1 MAKSREQSEQLSWL
15 PENAI
20 RNRQNRLADRRD
32 IFFFI
37 RNILITLVLVFIV
50 FFCVLGVHTVKNDNM
65 APRIS
70 VGDLLLYFRYDNT
83 LAAPNIVIYQAE
95 GKNLVGRIV
104 ARAGDEVN
112 VVDNKLLVNG
122 YIQNSANIFYETIA
136 LGGVEY
142 PITLTGDE
150 YFILADG
157 RRNFPDSR
165 CYGPINKRDIKG
177 RVVMVLRRDN
187 F

>member
-1 MAKSREQSEQLSWL
+1 MAKSREGAEELSWL

-20 RNRQNRLADRRD
+20 RNRQNKLADKRD
-32 IFFFI
+32 IILFI
-37 RNILITLVLVFIV
+37 RNILITLVLIFIV
-50 FFCVLGVHTVKNDNM
+50 FFCVLGVHTASNDDM

-70 VGDLLLYFRYDNT
+70 VGDLLLYFRFDNT
-83 LAAPNIVIYQAE
+83 LVAPNVVVYQAG
-95 GKNLVGRIV
+95 GKNRVGRIV

-122 YIQNSANIFYETIA
+122 YIQNSSNIFYETPA
-136 LGGVEY
+136 LEGVEY
-142 PITLTGDE
+142 PITLAGDE

-157 RRNFPDSR
+157 RRDFPDSR
-165 CYGPINKRDIKG
+165 FYGPVNKRDIRG

>member
-20 RNRQNRLADRRD
+20 RNRQNRLADKRD
-32 IFFFI
+32 IILFV
-37 RNILITLVLVFIV
+37 RNVLITLVLIFVV
-50 FFCVLGVHTVKNDNM
+50 FFCVLGVHTVSNDDM

-70 VGDLLLYFRYDNT
+70 VGDLLLYFRFDNT
-83 LAAPNIVIYQAE
+83 LAAPNVVVYQAD
-95 GKNLVGRIV
+95 GKNHVGRIV
-104 ARAGDEVN
+104 ARAGDVVN

-122 YIQNSANIFYETIA
+122 YIQNSTNIFYETIA
-136 LGGVEY
+136 LEGVEY
-142 PITLTGDE
+142 PITLTGEE

-157 RRNFPDSR
+157 RRNFLDSR